1 LGLLLFLDRQD
12 LLQEWSRSGLQGA
25 AAVEAATKAANGA
38 AATASGPGARHL
50 QDPHPALRLLLAVD
64 VAATIQVLAQATEG
78 WDAVETDLRAA
89 AGKPAE
95 ELESVMV
102 ATQVGAGGVGW
113 AGGPCVRLEMRWS

>member
-1 LGLLLFLDRQD
+1 
-12 LLQEWSRSGLQGA
+12 
-25 AAVEAATKAANGA
+25 
-38 AATASGPGARHL
+38 
-50 QDPHPALRLLLAVD
+50 LLAVD

-102 ATQVGAGGVGW
+102 ATQVGAVG
-113 AGGPCVRLEMRWS
+113 

>member
-1 LGLLLFLDRQD
+1 M
-12 LLQEWSRSGLQGA
+12 QEWSRAGLQGT
-25 AAVEAATKAANGA
+25 AAVEAATRA
-38 AATASGPGARHL
+38 AAAAAGGASSGPAARHL

-102 ATQVGAGGVGW
+102 ATQVGAVG
-113 AGGPCVRLEMRWS
+113 